1 MRKKVLAVVLT
12 IAMCT
17 MMSSTVFAAS
27 SSSSSSSSSS
37 GSGSESSGSTGSSN
51 SKAPAVTE
59 ATKGNVNT
67 DSVVVAVV
75 QPDGSVSQV
84 NLTQYTRQVSD
95 TVVAAALSS
104 AAGGANPG
112 EAVSAILTSPAS
124 DIFKATINA
133 LGGNIRLVN
142 TGGYQVVASTVDST
156 GKTVASVGTVKGVTK
171 YAYVIL
177 TAVNADGT
185 VEIVEGTVDPVT
197 LQVMGAF
204 SSVPATITVSVIMA
218 K

>member
-37 GSGSESSGSTGSSN
+37 GSGSDSSGSTGSSN

-95 TVVAAALSS
+95 TVVTTALSS
-104 AAGGANPG
+104 AASGANPG